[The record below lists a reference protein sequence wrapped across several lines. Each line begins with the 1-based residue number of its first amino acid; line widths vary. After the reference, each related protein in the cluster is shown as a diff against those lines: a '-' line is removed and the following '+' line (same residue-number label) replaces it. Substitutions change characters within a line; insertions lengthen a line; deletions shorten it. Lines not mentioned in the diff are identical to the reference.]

1 MDIIDIQG
9 VTFSHVPGNSLL
21 QSVKALHDVT
31 LRIAQGEFVSILG
44 RNGSGKSTLARLFN
58 ALYLPAEGVVRI
70 RGIDT
75 RDSGQLWEIR
85 RLTGMVFPD
94 ADSQIVGATV
104 AEDVAFGPENLGI
117 PSSEI
122 VTRVEKALS
131 SVRMSEHAGR
141 SPHLLSGGEKQR
153 LAIAGIL
160 AMQPACII
168 LDEATA
174 MLDSAGRQE
183 VFSLLRRLN
192 REMGMTVLHITH
204 QMDEAAMADRLLVL
218 EGGKVVLDGTPCQ
231 VFADGERVKE
241 LGLDLP
247 PLMELFALL
256 KEDGFDLPT
265 GLLDGDGALAALK
278 AYACKGHDGNQA
290 D

>member
-9 VTFSHVPGNSLL
+9 VTFSHEPGKSP
-21 QSVKALHDVT
+21 QQVVKALHDVT
-31 LRIAQGEFVSILG
+31 LRITQGEFVSILG
-44 RNGSGKSTLARLFN
+44 RNGSGKSTLGRLIN
-58 ALYLPAEGVVRI
+58 ALYLPTQGIVRVH
-70 RGIDT
+70 GIET

-94 ADSQIVGATV
+94 PDSQIVGATV

-122 VTRVEKALS
+122 VTRVESALN
-131 SVRMSEHAGR
+131 SVKLSDYAAR

-153 LAIAGIL
+153 LAIAGTL

-168 LDEATA
+168 LDEATS
-174 MLDSAGRQE
+174 MLDPISRKE
-183 VFSLLRRLN
+183 IFSLLRRLN

-204 QMDEAAMADRLLVL
+204 QMDEAVMADRLLVL
-218 EGGKVVLDGTPCQ
+218 DGGEVVLDGTPFQ
-231 VFADGERVKE
+231 VFADGERIKE

-256 KEDGFDLPT
+256 NEDGFDLPT
-265 GLLDGDGALAALK
+265 GLLDGDEALAALK
-278 AYACKGHDGNQA
+278 AYGHIGRDGDQA